1 MDPCKWNYLNA
12 FFSWFRC
19 LEMLLQVQWQRN
31 FLTSCSL
38 LLKCHDWW
46 WLKFD
51 GEHQISPQVLHGA
64 QGWTFPHLCI
74 VVFRS
79 VRILR
84 AAIYSKC
91 AGSETEF
98 LAMKMCCLLFL
109 CTEGERKRLEVSSLD
124 YRESWVPQNFNR
136 CDREVWTELH
146 DLLGEGGQ
154 EHACEQ
160 MLYLAWGACWWCV
173 VSLGY
178 VNILKPCIL
187 N

>member
-1 MDPCKWNYLNA
+1 MTLVNGIILMHP
-12 FFSWFRC
+12 FFYWFRC

-51 GEHQISPQVLHGA
+51 GEHRISPQVFHGA
-64 QGWTFPHLCI
+64 RGWRFSRLCI
-74 VVFRS
+74 MIFRS
-79 VRILR
+79 VRILW
-84 AAIYSKC
+84 AIHSSC
-91 AGSETEF
+91 AGSEKEF

-109 CTEGERKRLEVSSLD
+109 WTERERRFEVSSLG
-124 YRESWVPQNFNR
+124 YGESCVSQTSNR
-136 CDREVWTELH
+136 WEGEEWTELH

-154 EHACEQ
+154 EHACGQ
-160 MLYLAWGACWWCV
+160 LLYLAWGACWWCV

-178 VNILKPCIL
+178 VNIPKLCIW

>member
-79 VRILR
+79 VRITKSCHLQQICTLR
-84 AAIYSKC
+84 NWVFSNENVLSFVPLYW
-91 AGSETEF
+91 GREEEVRGF
-98 LAMKMCCLLFL
+98 LPGLQRKLSSTKFQQTWQRGVNWVAWPTRRRRPRTCMWTDAVSCLRCLLVVF
-109 CTEGERKRLEVSSLD
+109 CVS
-124 YRESWVPQNFNR
+124 WI
-136 CDREVWTELH
+136 C
-146 DLLGEGGQ
+146 
-154 EHACEQ
+154 
-160 MLYLAWGACWWCV
+160 
-173 VSLGY
+173 
-178 VNILKPCIL
+178 
-187 N
+187 